1 MSQTRLEQLLVFLK
15 EEPNEPFNIYA
26 IALEYSKTD
35 PQKALKYFEQLLQ
48 EHATY
53 VATYYHVGK
62 LYEELTMDTKAEETY
77 KRGIEIAT
85 KQDEQLAL
93 RELKN
98 AYQEFLD
105 FKDL

>member
-35 PQKALKYFEQLLQ
+35 PPKALKYFEQLLQ
-48 EHATY
+48 EHPNY

-62 LYEELTMDTKAEETY
+62 LYEELAMDTQAEEAY
-77 KRGIEIAT
+77 KQGIEVAT
-85 KQDEQLAL
+85 RQDEQLAL